1 MPPSPENAKKILEM
15 DFAQIEKKAK
25 SGKKLTRGERALL
38 QSMSQGG
45 DESADSRHEASSWLE
60 LAEILGVTTETIRQ
74 WRKIPDCPK
83 ESSNRTHD
91 VIAWRQFVKARGLR
105 GNTGELEFNETQ
117 LRGRKL
123 LAEVEERE
131 LRVAVKR
138 GFYVT
143 MEAVRERWTYHV
155 AQSHAVFRNKLENE
169 LPPLL
174 VGLDAV
180 DIRKEMV
187 KVVDEITATL
197 RRGDYPKEKDPDDSS
212 TTNDTP
218 RKGRTG
224 RKVPARVA

>member
-1 MPPSPENAKKILEM
+1 MEASPVNAQKILEM

-25 SGKKLTRGERALL
+25 SGKRLTRGERALL
-38 QSMSQGG
+38 QSMTQGG
-45 DESADSRHEASSWLE
+45 SDAADARHEAKSWIE

-74 WRKIPDCPK
+74 WRKIPDCPQ

-131 LRVAVKR
+131 LKVAIRR

-143 MEAVRERWTYHV
+143 MEAVRERWTFHV
-155 AQSHAVFRNKLENE
+155 AQAHSVFRNKLENE

-180 DIRKEMV
+180 EIRKEMS

-197 RRGDYPKEKDPDDSS
+197 RRGDYPKVKNPDDSD
-212 TTNDTP
+212 TTNNTT
-218 RKGRTG
+218 RKGRAG
-224 RKVPARVA
+224 RKVSASVA

>member
-1 MPPSPENAKKILEM
+1 
-15 DFAQIEKKAK
+15 
-25 SGKKLTRGERALL
+25 
-38 QSMSQGG
+38 
-45 DESADSRHEASSWLE
+45 
-60 LAEILGVTTETIRQ
+60 
-74 WRKIPDCPK
+74 
-83 ESSNRTHD
+83 
-91 VIAWRQFVKARGLR
+91 
-105 GNTGELEFNETQ
+105 
-117 LRGRKL
+117 
-123 LAEVEERE
+123 
-131 LRVAVKR
+131 VAVKR

-155 AQSHAVFRNKLENE
+155 AQAHAVFRNKLENE

-218 RKGRTG
+218 RKGRAG